1 MANIVDLEERMMEYV
16 DRARSARFTNLEK
29 DNAINTAIDWFF
41 YDRYDNIKQR
51 KAYSFEFIQRVRDDL
66 RTLIK
71 TVPLAP
77 SGNIVSYPSDY
88 RHELSFDIIVNG
100 NQVSCR
106 KVSYDEYRIIYSNS
120 FETPTTQYPVNYED
134 QNGINV
140 DFGGVGTFTSS
151 VLSYLI
157 HPAKVFVSNTNI
169 SAGPSVLTIGQTYYV
184 NSGSVTVNSVTYNQG
199 QDFVATVTAMTGTG
213 TVINIVNPNL
223 PQHTWEELAKYG
235 AQVLTGSISDFNK
248 SKWTEQEANKA

>member
-1 MANIVDLEERMMEYV
+1 MANIVDLQERMLEYLT
-16 DRARSARFTNLEK
+16 RAKSARFSNLEK

-41 YDRYDNIKQR
+41 YDRYDNIKQK

-71 TVPLAP
+71 TITLTPA
-77 SGNIVSYPSDY
+77 GNLITYPSDY
-88 RHELSFDIIVNG
+88 RHELSFDIVVNG

-120 FETPTTQYPVNYED
+120 FQEPSVQYPVNYED

-140 DFGGVGTFTSS
+140 DFGGVGTFTSGI
-151 VLSYLI
+151 LSYLI
-157 HPAKVFVSNTNI
+157 HPAKVFVSTVNI
-169 SAGPSVLTIGQTYYV
+169 SAGPTVLTIGQTYYV
-184 NSGSVTVNSVTYNQG
+184 NSGPVTVNSITYQTG
-199 QDFVATVTAMTGTG
+199 QDFVATVTAMTGPG

-235 AQVLTGSISDFNK
+235 AQVLSGSTEDFNK
-248 SKWTEQEANKA
+248 SKWTEQEANKS